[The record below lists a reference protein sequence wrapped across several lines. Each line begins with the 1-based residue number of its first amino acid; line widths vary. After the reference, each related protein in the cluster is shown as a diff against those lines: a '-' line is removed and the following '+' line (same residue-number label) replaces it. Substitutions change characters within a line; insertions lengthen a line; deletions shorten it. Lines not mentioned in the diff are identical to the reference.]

1 MTTIILGHKIGQYG
15 VISTPYNGS
24 ILAKSNIRG
33 TLPTARE
40 NKINGV
46 IEFII
51 IIIIIFC
58 AEARGGGSLDTDHT
72 SLATEMNS

>member
-1 MTTIILGHKIGQYG
+1 MTTIILVRKIGQYG

-51 IIIIIFC
+51 IIKIFR

-72 SLATEMNS
+72 GLATEMNS